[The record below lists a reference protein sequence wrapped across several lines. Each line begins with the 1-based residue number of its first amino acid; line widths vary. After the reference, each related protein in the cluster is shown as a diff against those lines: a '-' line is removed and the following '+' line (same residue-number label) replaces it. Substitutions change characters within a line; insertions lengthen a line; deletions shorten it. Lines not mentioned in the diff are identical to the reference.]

1 MRFSSYKLRGKVE
14 WSPLRR
20 GAWSKNMSVVDLRL
34 RDVRLNIR
42 DGLDVA
48 MSPPRELNRRLT
60 CLWFLIGG

>member
-1 MRFSSYKLRGKVE
+1 
-14 WSPLRR
+14 
-20 GAWSKNMSVVDLRL
+20 MSVVDLRL